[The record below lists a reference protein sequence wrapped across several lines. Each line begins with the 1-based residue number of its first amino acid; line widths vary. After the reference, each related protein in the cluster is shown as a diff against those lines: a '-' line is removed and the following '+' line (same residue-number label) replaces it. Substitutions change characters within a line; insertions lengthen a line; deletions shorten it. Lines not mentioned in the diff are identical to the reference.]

1 MDVTDEADRKTSFG
15 KMAVAGNLGFI
26 LGPTLAGLLGATRFG
41 EVIPVVAALLI
52 SLVASGVIAFY
63 LPESRPCVLAEAPP
77 ATVRAQSV
85 RAGAQ
90 GLF

>member
-1 MDVTDEADRKTSFG
+1 
-15 KMAVAGNLGFI
+15 MAVAGNLGFI